1 MDIKTKLALL
11 MFFLTAIFIS
21 GCVGPPE
28 SYITYETN
36 VTEKD
41 AVGREIQALPHAYSG
56 EPYTWQITPSG
67 GAAPYNCTLAQG
79 SSLPG
84 TLQFQGCTISGNA
97 PWVSVDTFFAFQF
110 FITDANDTIAGPFE
124 LSLPIRLRPPYL
136 GLPRTLDGAVIGQD
150 YEYIICTPRS
160 QRELDCGGAPSSTN
174 PSLGAPPYTFYASG
188 LPVGL
193 KMELNGEIRGRIH
206 EGYET
211 LVRKGLIEEKEIE
224 ICVVDSRRFQTCGK
238 TMLPIISA
246 VQPLTL
252 VLRPPQT
259 CTASI
264 LCTVQLVA
272 QAEGGRPRY
281 YFRLEGNAP
290 EGMILDE
297 EGVLAGVPEKTGVYN
312 FGVCI
317 RDADAATSC
326 KRTSL
331 IVVAPA
337 KPTISLDT
345 DELVFST
352 SEGTNP
358 PPQSFSIKNT
368 GSSSSYLN
376 YTITDET
383 GGRVTISPRTGT
395 LAYLESST
403 ISVSIDTRGLR
414 AAGYKGTI
422 TVSDP
427 DATNSPQTVT
437 VRLIIY
443 LPTTP
448 TPTPTARM
456 PTLIVQEPDNLPSG
470 TLGRYY
476 EYAFSVSGGTPPYS
490 IDGIVGLPF
499 GLKEEGITIK
509 GTINPDYNAPG
520 NYRLQ
525 LCVRDAAG
533 ERYCISTNL
542 PIRAP

>member
-56 EPYTWQITPSG
+56 EPYTWQITPRG

-79 SSLPG
+79 SSLAG

-110 FITDANDTIAGPFE
+110 FITDANDTRAGPFE
-124 LSLPIRLRPPYL
+124 LSLPVRLRPPKL
-136 GLPRTLDGAVIGQD
+136 ELPRRLRGAVIGQD
-150 YEYIICTPRS
+150 YENVICTPRS
-160 QRELDCGGAPSSTN
+160 QSQLYCEGGIN
-174 PSLGAPPYTFYASG
+174 PSGGVPPYTFSATG

-193 KMELNGEIRGRIH
+193 TMEPNGEIRGKIH
-206 EGYET
+206 KGYES

-224 ICVVDSRRFQTCGK
+224 ICATEYTRRFVTCNNTK
-238 TMLPIISA
+238 LPIVATIE
-246 VQPLTL
+246 PL
-252 VLRPPQT
+252 VLVLKAATVIIGTPSEVPPE
-259 CTASI
+259 
-264 LCTVQLVA
+264 TVS
-272 QAEGGRPRY
+272 GGLPSY
-281 YFRLEGNAP
+281 SFWFEGNDIP
-290 EGMILDE
+290 GMGLDKE
-297 EGVLAGVPEKTGVYN
+297 EGVLTGIPEKTGVYN
-312 FGVCI
+312 YGICV
-317 RDADAATSC
+317 RDAEEATSC
-326 KRTSL
+326 KRISL

-337 KPTISLDT
+337 KPTISLSVN
-345 DELVFST
+345 ELIFST

-448 TPTPTARM
+448 TPTPAARM

-476 EYAFSVSGGTPPYS
+476 EYTFSVSGGTPPYS

-542 PIRAP
+542 PISAP